1 MGFEKDIE
9 SLKIALTETEF
20 RIKKLEEHK
29 EIINKLLRDNKTEE
43 SWINETRIRLVRN
56 IRNLQKK
63 RDMIF
68 RELVGVVHVKRPGNS
83 RVVLVRAKEKKLSLV
98 PDALDVE
105 TLNVVL
111 ALGKKKE
118 RWIVDVVVEQVSMKD
133 LMPVKVGK

>member
-63 RDMIF
+63 RDRIF
-68 RELVGVVHVKRPGNS
+68 RELES
-83 RVVLVRAKEKKLSLV
+83 
-98 PDALDVE
+98 
-105 TLNVVL
+105 
-111 ALGKKKE
+111 
-118 RWIVDVVVEQVSMKD
+118 
-133 LMPVKVGK
+133 

>member
-43 SWINETRIRLVRN
+43 SWINETKRRLVRN

-68 RELVGVVHVKRPGNS
+68 RELES
-83 RVVLVRAKEKKLSLV
+83 
-98 PDALDVE
+98 
-105 TLNVVL
+105 
-111 ALGKKKE
+111 
-118 RWIVDVVVEQVSMKD
+118 
-133 LMPVKVGK
+133 

>member
-68 RELVGVVHVKRPGNS
+68 RELES
-83 RVVLVRAKEKKLSLV
+83 
-98 PDALDVE
+98 
-105 TLNVVL
+105 
-111 ALGKKKE
+111 
-118 RWIVDVVVEQVSMKD
+118 
-133 LMPVKVGK
+133 

>member
-43 SWINETRIRLVRN
+43 SWINETRRRLIRN

-68 RELVGVVHVKRPGNS
+68 RELES
-83 RVVLVRAKEKKLSLV
+83 
-98 PDALDVE
+98 
-105 TLNVVL
+105 
-111 ALGKKKE
+111 
-118 RWIVDVVVEQVSMKD
+118 
-133 LMPVKVGK
+133 

>member
-1 MGFEKDIE
+1 MSFEKDIE

-43 SWINETRIRLVRN
+43 SWINETKRRLVRN

-68 RELVGVVHVKRPGNS
+68 RELES
-83 RVVLVRAKEKKLSLV
+83 
-98 PDALDVE
+98 
-105 TLNVVL
+105 
-111 ALGKKKE
+111 
-118 RWIVDVVVEQVSMKD
+118 
-133 LMPVKVGK
+133 

>member
-43 SWINETRIRLVRN
+43 SWINETRKRLVRN

-63 RDMIF
+63 RDRIF
-68 RELVGVVHVKRPGNS
+68 RELES
-83 RVVLVRAKEKKLSLV
+83 
-98 PDALDVE
+98 
-105 TLNVVL
+105 
-111 ALGKKKE
+111 
-118 RWIVDVVVEQVSMKD
+118 
-133 LMPVKVGK
+133 

>member
-56 IRNLQKK
+56 IKNLQKK
-63 RDMIF
+63 RDIIF
-68 RELVGVVHVKRPGNS
+68 REL
-83 RVVLVRAKEKKLSLV
+83 EY
-98 PDALDVE
+98 
-105 TLNVVL
+105 
-111 ALGKKKE
+111 
-118 RWIVDVVVEQVSMKD
+118 
-133 LMPVKVGK
+133 

>member
-9 SLKIALTETEF
+9 LLKIALTETEF

-43 SWINETRIRLVRN
+43 SWINETRKRLLQN

-68 RELVGVVHVKRPGNS
+68 RELES
-83 RVVLVRAKEKKLSLV
+83 
-98 PDALDVE
+98 
-105 TLNVVL
+105 
-111 ALGKKKE
+111 
-118 RWIVDVVVEQVSMKD
+118 
-133 LMPVKVGK
+133 

>member
-29 EIINKLLRDNKTEE
+29 ENINKLLRDNKTKD
-43 SWINETRIRLVRN
+43 SWINETRRRLVRN

-68 RELVGVVHVKRPGNS
+68 RELES
-83 RVVLVRAKEKKLSLV
+83 
-98 PDALDVE
+98 
-105 TLNVVL
+105 
-111 ALGKKKE
+111 
-118 RWIVDVVVEQVSMKD
+118 
-133 LMPVKVGK
+133 

>member
-56 IRNLQKK
+56 IKNLQKK
-63 RDMIF
+63 RDIIF
-68 RELVGVVHVKRPGNS
+68 RELES
-83 RVVLVRAKEKKLSLV
+83 
-98 PDALDVE
+98 
-105 TLNVVL
+105 
-111 ALGKKKE
+111 
-118 RWIVDVVVEQVSMKD
+118 
-133 LMPVKVGK
+133 

>member
-1 MGFEKDIE
+1 MSFEKDIQ

-63 RDMIF
+63 RNMIF
-68 RELVGVVHVKRPGNS
+68 RELES
-83 RVVLVRAKEKKLSLV
+83 
-98 PDALDVE
+98 
-105 TLNVVL
+105 
-111 ALGKKKE
+111 
-118 RWIVDVVVEQVSMKD
+118 
-133 LMPVKVGK
+133 